1 MSKHHAASYPNA
13 NPPSPE
19 QENAEWHGETP
30 AQTVQ
35 PFPETE
41 AGRAQREMNERKP
54 DRDRAQSERAE
65 ARKGGEF
72 PTTIGE
78 RQEPI
83 APAQT
88 KDGKDLSGQA
98 NEPGPKSL
106 KP

>member
-1 MSKHHAASYPNA
+1 MSKHHPASYPNP

-19 QENAEWHGETP
+19 REPAEWHGETP
-30 AQTVQ
+30 QQVVQ
-35 PFPETE
+35 PFPETG
-41 AGRAQREMNERKP
+41 AGKAQREFDAHKG